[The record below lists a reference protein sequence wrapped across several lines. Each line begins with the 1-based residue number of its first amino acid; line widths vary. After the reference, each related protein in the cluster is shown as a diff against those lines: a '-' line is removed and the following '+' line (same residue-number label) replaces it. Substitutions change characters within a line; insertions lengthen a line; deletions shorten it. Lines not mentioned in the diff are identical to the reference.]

1 MIHQENLATNPS
13 MVSKNNVLALNSANS
28 FGSSVFNIFD
38 IFRVLRRWW
47 WLIAAFV
54 ILSVIVTGYFVSRM
68 DPVYQASSILE
79 IKQQERKI
87 FDQNSEVE
95 DFIVDNEFFDTQIEL
110 LKSST
115 LAGNIVDQFNLTSDP
130 EFSILEGTRDQR
142 RRAAVKRFSG
152 RLKVGAIGRSRLIKV
167 SFQHNNP
174 VRAARIANAVTESF
188 VTYNLERKYNS
199 TSYARDFIEDRL
211 KTTKQVLE
219 SSERDLVAYASDN
232 NLVTVKDEQGNVS
245 PGFLASESII
255 ALNKELLGARTKRIE
270 LEKKF
275 DIAASADVPV
285 SVSGGRVLADLRRT
299 HTELTAEYM
308 EKRATFVPDFPPMK
322 ELQARIDYIAEQ
334 IESETTLLEGQ
345 GLSTLKAD
353 YDIALGTEQDILN
366 RFNALKNSF
375 EDIRDKSVESV
386 SYTHLTLPTIYSV

>member
-95 DFIVDNEFFDTQIEL
+95 DFIVDNEFFVTQIEL

-130 EFSILEGTRDQR
+130 EFSILEGTRDER
-142 RRAAVKRFSG
+142 RRAAIKRFSG
-152 RLKVGAIGRSRLIKV
+152 RLNVGAIGRSRLIKV
-167 SFQHNNP
+167 SFQHGNP
-174 VRAARIANAVTESF
+174 VRAARIANAATESF

-211 KTTKQVLE
+211 KTTKLVLE

-255 ALNKELLGARTKRIE
+255 ALNKDCLLYTS
-270 LEKKF
+270 
-275 DIAASADVPV
+275 DAAD
-285 SVSGGRVLADLRRT
+285 
-299 HTELTAEYM
+299 E
-308 EKRATFVPDFPPMK
+308 
-322 ELQARIDYIAEQ
+322 
-334 IESETTLLEGQ
+334 
-345 GLSTLKAD
+345 
-353 YDIALGTEQDILN
+353 
-366 RFNALKNSF
+366 
-375 EDIRDKSVESV
+375 
-386 SYTHLTLPTIYSV
+386 

>member
-95 DFIVDNEFFDTQIEL
+95 DFIVDNEFFVTQIEL

-142 RRAAVKRFSG
+142 RRAAIKRFSG
-152 RLKVGAIGRSRLIKV
+152 RLNVGAIGRSRLIKV
-167 SFQHNNP
+167 SFQHGNP
-174 VRAARIANAVTESF
+174 VRAARIANAATESF

-299 HTELTAEYM
+299 
-308 EKRATFVPDFPPMK
+308 
-322 ELQARIDYIAEQ
+322 
-334 IESETTLLEGQ
+334 
-345 GLSTLKAD
+345 LSL
-353 YDIALGTEQDILN
+353 IHI
-366 RFNALKNSF
+366 
-375 EDIRDKSVESV
+375 
-386 SYTHLTLPTIYSV
+386 